1 MDSDTDDDSDKEALL
16 ATATTTAT
24 AATNGTNGASSAG
37 AEVKG
42 LNPVTVVRRC
52 TDCFWIVPFLLNCA
66 MCGVITWHSDMHA
79 NLSAL
84 FRLPDFMGHDC
95 GGRFRKDKPYLY
107 FCMEKPSEHIFNEK
121 NKSLDLTHPICVS
134 KCPETFNT
142 SSLCYVGGNTNSSDA
157 WEWVQDYPSQPL
169 AGCICRP
176 HIHFAVNLYKDY
188 DKALTTA
195 PPNLTVLLYIR
206 NWPIYMLSIFVS
218 ICFSIAYILM
228 LSKCARILIWI
239 SFLVVAV
246 ASGLMCIFFSYHFN
260 TGNFKDVVGHRAG
273 DPIDLMR
280 GVGTFIVFVFSV
292 CQMCSLRSSLDSAG
306 RVLELACQCVL
317 STPSL
322 VLMPLILAL
331 QRTWLLCWWLIVI
344 GNYFTSELQNG
355 ETKVKHA
362 VYGTTKQW
370 ENVVIFPTINK
381 VYAVMFT
388 FGLLWFNEVITA
400 AATLVMYFTGQVWQ
414 LLNNSKKQQVRCR
427 TVRGY
432 CIMIRYHCGTVAL
445 AGFLQLF
452 LYPLHITLG
461 FFEDAGTG
469 PVGFILESFC
479 SCVLDFYR
487 NNIGPFK
494 RDALQGVSLHSMSFY
509 ESAIHYHKRH
519 NALEDV
525 RVLNTQAKIF
535 QIGGLS
541 LAGLLGYLTVVY
553 RLQLPPYENPDEM
566 EYVHEPFPYCV
577 IGGAFAFWVAL
588 PFVKIFDVVSDA
600 VLYAMWTEK
609 LARPPPEDV
618 METFRNC
625 GWTRT
630 VQKMSRYTGC
640 HCGMNRDGLPIPK
653 GAPPGKT
660 IVNPALQRLA

>member
-24 AATNGTNGASSAG
+24 AATNGTNGASSA

-95 GGRFRKDKPYLY
+95 GGRFRMDKPYLY

-188 DKALTTA
+188 DKVLTTA

-260 TGNFKDVVGHRAG
+260 TGYFKDVVGHRAG

-355 ETKVKHA
+355 ETRVKHA

-370 ENVVIFPTINK
+370 EYVVIFPTINK
-381 VYAVMFT
+381 FYAVMFT
-388 FGLLWFNEVITA
+388 FGLLWFNETNRHHSCRHLCDVLHRPSLAAPQQQQETA
-400 AATLVMYFTGQVWQ
+400 
-414 LLNNSKKQQVRCR
+414 S
-427 TVRGY
+427 
-432 CIMIRYHCGTVAL
+432 
-445 AGFLQLF
+445 
-452 LYPLHITLG
+452 PLSDG
-461 FFEDAGTG
+461 
-469 PVGFILESFC
+469 
-479 SCVLDFYR
+479 
-487 NNIGPFK
+487 
-494 RDALQGVSLHSMSFY
+494 
-509 ESAIHYHKRH
+509 
-519 NALEDV
+519 
-525 RVLNTQAKIF
+525 
-535 QIGGLS
+535 
-541 LAGLLGYLTVVY
+541 AGLLHHDTLSLWHCGIGRFPATLLVSAPYHLGFLRGCRNRARRFHPRKLLLLRSGLLSQQHRT
-553 RLQLPPYENPDEM
+553 LQA
-566 EYVHEPFPYCV
+566 
-577 IGGAFAFWVAL
+577 GR
-588 PFVKIFDVVSDA
+588 
-600 VLYAMWTEK
+600 
-609 LARPPPEDV
+609 LARGVFALDV
-618 METFRNC
+618 
-625 GWTRT
+625 
-630 VQKMSRYTGC
+630 
-640 HCGMNRDGLPIPK
+640 L
-653 GAPPGKT
+653 
-660 IVNPALQRLA
+660 L